1 MRGLLS
7 VVASTVVLVVA
18 AACGGSSTSSS
29 PTSSPSPT
37 STTTVT
43 ATASPSTP
51 VPPHAEGWRRIPD
64 PPTSLGLINVWTG
77 REVLASLEGCCQSMD
92 GPLIY
97 AYGPAKRAWRT
108 LPRYPLGER
117 VGSAFVWT
125 GTELIQ
131 VGGRREIPN
140 PGGPW
145 TTREVRNG
153 MALNPETRT
162 WRRIAGAPQ
171 AVPTQVVV
179 WTGKEAIFADAE
191 SLLRY
196 NPSTD
201 TWSRGRP
208 IPGVDRGLPTVVW
221 TGRELVVWG
230 GSMIVRHGRSDYDM
244 SLRDGYAYRPATD
257 HWRSLPAAPIGA
269 WGAVGAWDGHRV
281 LVWGGE
287 ATRNQGRERFV
298 QDQGAAYDPITNAWS
313 GLPQAPI
320 PGTHSWD
327 LTGAWTGRE
336 LVVIVTALR
345 HSEHSEGAAYNPNT
359 GRWRA
364 LPPGPTS
371 EWLGGVRSVWTDQA
385 LVVLPGPFGRQ
396 ALQYFPGY

>member
-1 MRGLLS
+1 MHNEEGLSFSNWCLAPVGETSASRSAVWLRSS
-7 VVASTVVLVVA
+7 VLRRP
-18 AACGGSSTSSS
+18 SSQ
-29 PTSSPSPT
+29 
-37 STTTVT
+37 
-43 ATASPSTP
+43 ATP
-51 VPPHAEGWRRIPD
+51 VQAAQAGRTMPSLIAIG
-64 PPTSLGLINVWTG
+64 PT
-77 REVLASLEGCCQSMD
+77 R
-92 GPLIY
+92 
-97 AYGPAKRAWRT
+97 
-108 LPRYPLGER
+108 PRSPN
-117 VGSAFVWT
+117 S
-125 GTELIQ
+125 IQ
-131 VGGRREIPN
+131 
-140 PGGPW
+140 
-145 TTREVRNG
+145 
-153 MALNPETRT
+153 AH
-162 WRRIAGAPQ
+162 
-171 AVPTQVVV
+171 
-179 WTGKEAIFADAE
+179 AE

-298 QDQGAAYDPITNAWS
+298 QEQGAAYDPITNAWS

-364 LPPGPTS
+364 LPPGPTG